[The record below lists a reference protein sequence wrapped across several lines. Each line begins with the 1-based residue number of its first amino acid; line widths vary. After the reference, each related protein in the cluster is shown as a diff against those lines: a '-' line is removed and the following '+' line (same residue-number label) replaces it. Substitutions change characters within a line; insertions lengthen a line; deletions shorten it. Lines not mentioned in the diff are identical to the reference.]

1 MIMKNWQIVVL
12 CFSIIISVIAA
23 AFYIKYEPKTFL
35 TTNYGPVHLGQ
46 VFSEKVVVDITIVDV
61 TGEFG
66 GDNKII
72 DGGSFYDKT
81 EQVEKGLTKLA
92 DLYNIN
98 VEKKDKLKHD
108 EISPKNDDTFK
119 LEIRTY
125 ITYSSSNFA
134 SMPYTLTVSEEM
146 YRLPSTQSFKSS
158 IDSAINSNFKS
169 KKEKVASHLFITDK
183 VAYGLEEATD
193 TK

>member
-1 MIMKNWQIVVL
+1 MKNWQILAL
-12 CFSIIISVIAA
+12 CFSIILSIAA
-23 AFYIKYEPKTFL
+23 GAFYLKYEPKAFL
-35 TTNYGPVHLGQ
+35 TTNYGPTHLGQ
-46 VFSEKVVVDITIVDV
+46 VFSEKVMVDVTIVDS
-61 TGEFG
+61 TGDFG

-81 EQVEKGLTKLA
+81 EQVEKGLIKLT

-98 VEKKDKLKHD
+98 VEKKDKLKYD

-125 ITYSSSNFA
+125 ITYSSSNFT

-146 YRLPSTQSFKSS
+146 YRLPSTQSFKDS
-158 IDSAINSNFKS
+158 IDGAIESNFKS
-169 KKEKVASHLFITDK
+169 KKEEVANLLFITDK
-183 VAYGLEEATD
+183 VAYGLEESAS